1 MASETFQNL
10 SEQLPPAERK
20 QLLEKIRS
28 SINLEQRDADSIVA
42 VRSPREEMES
52 RLRSE
57 ILTLGFWS
65 RLWLRILRFFTGK
78 TETMLYYKRKVE
90 EIKQD
95 TNHQISNIVLWERGV
110 ISEKFARR
118 VYDLLYACNDLKP
131 FFNVM
136 FKEEG
141 PMGDLISSLME
152 SRVPNVKL
160 ELFDILPKN
169 EMETI
174 YRSTGEKKKLKSKL
188 NQNLDHYLKSIPSN
202 VLVEVRDLISPL
214 YYMKHLVLFPYPL
227 LLDLFGH
234 NPGDMPLHKYPTFR
248 ESLLKGVIEFVE
260 RLYFA
265 LYLCNKAE
273 YNQTF
278 LEQVFLAV
286 DKIDHGIL
294 PGEGLKIVK
303 TLLSEAQSVFE
314 DLPFLGILRGFYED
328 PYYKLQ
334 LHMPSFR
341 LRDFYHAHLSL
352 KFNNHLEAFFPRLRS
367 EIIESQ
373 KESLF
378 QEQNAVYLENYTHHH
393 ELPLAQY
400 GLKSFAHVE
409 SMNLLYSFLK
419 NHMPIQITPLIQT
432 IGRVLLQNEKRLL
445 TRIITSTQI
454 LEEIKQR
461 IENLDIKIGPLG
473 EEGEIFQQ
481 LVTELGEKPASHKLF
496 KSFVGKQDTEARQ
509 MLAEAKEKIL
519 LLKALLEEIRDTKKP
534 SQRKILGL
542 PFLQGGNQGNLGDA
556 LLSRSKT
563 LGDFY
568 LLLKQTVDIE
578 SGG

>member
-1 MASETFQNL
+1 MASDTLQHL

-28 SINLEQRDADSIVA
+28 SINLEQRDADSIIPVK
-42 VRSPREEMES
+42 SPREEMES

-57 ILTLGFWS
+57 ILSLGFWS

-78 TETMLYYKRKVE
+78 TETMVYYKRRVE
-90 EIKQD
+90 EIRRD
-95 TNHQISNIVLWERGV
+95 VNHRVSNIVLWERGV
-110 ISEKFARR
+110 ISDKFARG
-118 VYDLLYACNDLKP
+118 VYDLLYASNDLKP
-131 FFNVM
+131 FFKVM
-136 FKEEG
+136 FKDEG
-141 PMGDLISSLME
+141 PMGNLISSLLE
-152 SRVPNVKL
+152 SRVPDVKKT
-160 ELFDILPKN
+160 LFDILPKN

-174 YRSTGEKKKLKSKL
+174 YRSTGEKKKLKTKL

-202 VLVEVRDLISPL
+202 VLVEVRELISPL
-214 YYMKHLVLFPYPL
+214 YYMKHIVLYPYPL

-234 NPGDMPLHKYPTFR
+234 NPGDMPLHKYPAFR
-248 ESLLKGVIEFVE
+248 ESLLKGVIEFIE

-265 LYLCNKAE
+265 LYLSNKSE
-273 YNQTF
+273 YNQSF
-278 LEQVFLAV
+278 LEQIFLAV
-286 DKIDHGIL
+286 DKIEHGIL
-294 PGEGLKIVK
+294 PAEGQKVIR
-303 TLLSEAQSVFE
+303 TLLNETRKVFE

-334 LHMPSFR
+334 LHMPSFK
-341 LRDFYHAHLSL
+341 LREFYRAHLGL
-352 KFNNHLEAFFPRLRS
+352 KFNNELEAYFPKLRS

-454 LEEIKQR
+454 LDEIKQR

-473 EEGEIFQQ
+473 EEGEIFRQ
-481 LVTELGEKPASHKLF
+481 LISELGEKPASHKLF
-496 KSFVGKQDTEARQ
+496 KSFIGKQDTEARE
-509 MLAEAKEKIL
+509 MLGEAKEKIL

-534 SQRKILGL
+534 SQKKNPGITL
-542 PFLQGGNQGNLGDA
+542 PAG
-556 LLSRSKT
+556 R
-563 LGDFY
+563 
-568 LLLKQTVDIE
+568 E
-578 SGG
+578 SGQFGRRAHQQIQNLRRLPPSAETDRRY